1 MASISN
7 NTNIPLGVG
16 ATFEGLYEQLS
27 AGVESIQINVK
38 SDEAGILRVFFA
50 ITPTVLLYE
59 KSYTYLANE
68 YFFIS
73 VPKIAT
79 YFRCDYTNGATA
91 QTVFQLRTTFNNYLL
106 VDEPTSGTGAI
117 VQVSNFP
124 SVQTVDGSVSVSGF
138 TGTLDVNVLNYP
150 ASQTVDGTVSVS
162 GVVDTSG
169 SSVSISN
176 FPSVQTVDGTVSV
189 SNLPT
194 TQTAS
199 IVHLD
204 FDTNMTIVSDSTLPW
219 IQPINGEQGWQYINT
234 SIGGSQIYY
243 YTNSGMLIPG
253 TQESPITLG
262 SVLSQYFVG
271 NMKVLADSDALPI
284 VAIYTQPQG
293 SGDFNPAY
301 RSRKTYR
308 PTTGVLS
315 KGANY
320 YFHWGE
326 DANILTEYERQTLT
340 LSNSVGPCDSAEIVL
355 FMSINT
361 DSLAPVDTVNLTLK
375 HAGFTTATDTRQVNF
390 DNSKQKNLYS
400 QVENLTFIDD
410 AVSVIVS
417 NFPASQTIDGTI
429 SISGVVDV
437 SGSSVS
443 VSGTVGLAEGAQVNL
458 VNSTVGLIENTVVG
472 LAEGASVSVSNF
484 PASQTID
491 GTISVSGVVDVSGS
505 SVSVSNFPAS
515 QTVSGT
521 ISANCYGSSDGTI
534 FHHLKTTVG
543 GELVTHSQ
551 TRDGSGASITSTTS
565 GTIRALDVCVSN
577 FPPTQAVSI
586 SGTVP
591 VENATGSAL
600 IISKGSAVPFSVYTG
615 ALASVGTFGSVDLN
629 GYSSFDLQITQLA
642 GSVSFA
648 GSLYV
653 VVSNDGVNWFVNLSN
668 SVLISVS
675 TSNKSYLLAYPS
687 LNSRYVGI
695 TTENPF
701 GGAGLTTTNS
711 VITLS
716 AKR

>member
-16 ATFEGLYEQLS
+16 DTFEGLYEQLS

-38 SDEAGILRVFFA
+38 SNQSGVLRVFFA

-79 YFRCDYTNGATA
+79 YFRCDYTNGPIA
-91 QTVFQLRTTFNNYLL
+91 QGTFQLRTTFNGYLL
-106 VDEPTSGTGAI
+106 VNEPTSGTGAI

-124 SVQTVDGSVSVSGF
+124 AVQTVDGSVSVSGF

-150 ASQTVDGTVSVS
+150 ASQTIDGSVSVS
-162 GVVDTSG
+162 
-169 SSVSISN
+169 N
-176 FPSVQTVDGTVSV
+176 FPATQTIDGSVSV
-189 SNLPT
+189 SNLPD

-204 FDTNMTIVSDSTLPW
+204 FDTNMTTVSDSTLPW
-219 IQPINGEQGWQYINT
+219 QQPENGEQGWQYINKT
-234 SIGGSQIYY
+234 IGPSQIYY

-308 PTTGVLS
+308 PSGTLS

-320 YFHWGE
+320 YFHWGA

-340 LSNSVGPCDSAEIVL
+340 LSGSDGPCDLAEIVL
-355 FMSINT
+355 FMSVNT
-361 DSLAPVDTVNLTLK
+361 DSIAPVDTVNLTLK

-400 QVENLTFIDD
+400 QVENLTFIGDD
-410 AVSVIVS
+410 VSVTVS
-417 NFPASQTIDGTI
+417 NFPASQTIDGTVSVSGVVDI
-429 SISGVVDV
+429 SGSSVSVSGVVDV

-443 VSGTVGLAEGAQVNL
+443 VSGF
-458 VNSTVGLIENTVVG
+458 VGLIENTVVG
-472 LAEGASVSVSNF
+472 LADGSSVSVSNF

-491 GTISVSGVVDVSGS
+491 GTVSVSGVVDVSGS
-505 SVSVSNFPAS
+505 SVSVSNFPAT
-515 QTVSGT
+515 QPISG
-521 ISANCYGSSDGTI
+521 IVSANCYGSSDGTT
-534 FHHLKTTVG
+534 FHHLKTNINGVLQTNSF
-543 GELVTHSQ
+543 THSGTGQ
-551 TRDGSGASITSTTS
+551 NISSSNY
-565 GTIRALDVCVSN
+565 GTIDALDVSIAN
-577 FPPTQAVSI
+577 FPASQPVSI
-586 SGTVP
+586 SGTIP
-591 VENATGSAL
+591 VENATGGAL
-600 IISKGSAVPFSVYTG
+600 VISKGNPVPFSVYTG
-615 ALASVGTFGSVDLN
+615 AIASVGTYGSVDLN

-648 GSLYV
+648 GSLYM
-653 VVSNDGVNWFVNLSN
+653 VVSNDGINWFVNSSN
-668 SVLISVS
+668 SVFISVS
-675 TSNKSYLLAYPS
+675 ASNRAYLLAYPS